1 MSRVFAPI
9 QHTHLSDQVYNAVR
23 DRILSRVIK
32 IDEQINVE
40 EVAAELQVSRTP
52 VVDAIKRLSA
62 DGLVEVRARRG
73 TFVKGIT
80 EHDAVE
86 IFQIREA
93 LELFAAGFVINSP
106 DNAIVSAQM
115 QALLEEMNGFMSDSD
130 FKDYAAFSMADKAF
144 HSAMID
150 ACRNQRMK
158 ASYENLSIHL
168 HIMRSYFFKPLDP
181 PKRVHAD
188 HVEILEAIVAKDV
201 VAAERGIR
209 KHLSSIREK
218 MIDNIRVNGG
228 VL

>member
-1 MSRVFAPI
+1 MSRVWTPI
-9 QHTHLSDQVYNAVR
+9 QHTHLTDQVYKEVR
-23 DRILSRVIK
+23 ARILSRAIK

-93 LELFAAGFVINSP
+93 LELFAARLVMESP
-106 DNAIVSAQM
+106 QSAPITAQM
-115 QALLEEMNGFMSDSD
+115 QSLLEEMNSFMSDTD
-130 FKDYAAFSMADKAF
+130 FEDYAAFSVADRAF
-144 HSAMID
+144 HSALID
-150 ACRNQRMK
+150 ACGNQRMK
-158 ASYENLSIHL
+158 TSYENLNVHL

-188 HVEILEAIVAKDV
+188 HVSILEAIVSKDAA
-201 VAAERGIR
+201 AAERSIR
-209 KHLSSIREK
+209 RHLASIREK